1 MNGIIK
7 WGIIGLG
14 NVAHEFAKSFY
25 NIKKAKL
32 IAIASKTQNKLS
44 KFKDEFNIDSN
55 YCYDEYEKLLKNN
68 EVDIIY
74 IALPNSFHNEWIFR
88 SIELKKHVL
97 VEKPAFINFRD
108 AKKTL
113 SHPNLN
119 NFFLGEGFM
128 FRYHPQIKKI
138 IELIKNNEI
147 GNIISMESVFGKNIL
162 FKKKFFGILKSNRFD
177 SNKRIFNKSLGG
189 GVILDHG
196 SYAVS
201 MSLLIASLIE
211 GVNIENFR
219 LKNDSKK
226 KMIEDIDV
234 ESSIELIFDNKFKSN
249 LTASFLNDV
258 GNHTIITGENGKII
272 ISNTWSSDTGE
283 IHLMNNKKKIFKIE
297 NKKNLYSLE
306 IEKISDDILNN
317 NIEASYPGT
326 NKNEILISSQIL
338 DEWLNEKK

>member
-44 KFKDEFNIDSN
+44 KFKDEFNIDSK

-68 EVDIIY
+68 EVDIVY
-74 IALPNSFHNEWIFR
+74 IALPNNFHNEWIYR
-88 SIELKKHVL
+88 SLELKKHVL
-97 VEKPAFINFRD
+97 VEKPAFINFKE

-113 SHPNLN
+113 GHPNLN

-249 LTASFLNDV
+249 ITASFLNDV
-258 GNHTIITGENGKII
+258 GNHTIINGENGKII
-272 ISNTWSSDTGE
+272 ISNTWTSDTGE
-283 IHLMNNKKKIFKIE
+283 IHLENNKKKSFKLE

-326 NKNEILISSQIL
+326 NKNEILISSKIL
-338 DEWLNEKK
+338 DEWLNG